1 MEPLAVRCEQGHAGL
16 VLLEPLDSRSQ
27 PQDAWSEC
35 VDEHAVQVGTEEVEL
50 RRAEMALGGLKQGGK
65 RLPKVVV
72 MRPKLLTK
80 DNLDSATS
88 WADQLAKIKGGS
100 LTR

>member
-1 MEPLAVRCEQGHAGL
+1 
-16 VLLEPLDSRSQ
+16 
-27 PQDAWSEC
+27 
-35 VDEHAVQVGTEEVEL
+35 
-50 RRAEMALGGLKQGGK
+50 
-65 RLPKVVV
+65 

-88 WADQLAKIKGGS
+88 WADQLARIKGGS